1 MLLWCLNATILICF
15 FIVLCGYPKK
25 RISYIIHMFLIS
37 CGYPFISGSRMMFS
51 DIWFRNMQGVNAM
64 TSKNKCRNPNG
75 QVMGMFN
82 NRTGSLSNK
91 HGSTQAGASSRH
103 GSAIK
108 NLARGSCKNDGKMV
122 SDVTMQH
129 YAPMNFLDDILS
141 QCLEDFIHWV
151 SFAQDPPHC

>member
-1 MLLWCLNATILICF
+1 MWISKKTNFLYYSYVPNFLWISIHKWISNDVF
-15 FIVLCGYPKK
+15 GYMVQE
-25 RISYIIHMFLIS
+25 YAGCECHDF
-37 CGYPFISGSRMMFS
+37 
-51 DIWFRNMQGVNAM
+51 
-64 TSKNKCRNPNG
+64 KNKCRNHNG